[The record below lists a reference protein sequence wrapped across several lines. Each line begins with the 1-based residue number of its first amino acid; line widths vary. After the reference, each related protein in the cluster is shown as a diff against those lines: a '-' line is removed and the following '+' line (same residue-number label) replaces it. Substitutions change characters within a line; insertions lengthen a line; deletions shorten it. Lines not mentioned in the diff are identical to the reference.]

1 MIEKVKNF
9 FEPNDASGL
18 LRHID
23 FLQARVPRDQ
33 YPANLKKMWKQTLV
47 SQYLATKRLNVVKE
61 NYDRFILPH
70 YSSLNSYMPD
80 AKITKHLQPI
90 KHDITVLVN
99 LFEENNWTTYFRDVR
114 TNETYEQELKCNEAF
129 IYDGSGYE
137 MWREPYKGPKPY
149 LEFEAHYVCNCKI
162 CLPYAYEGLILDPLT
177 NIVYQK
183 LKENLTVNHKN
194 NTYEHI
200 HHQLNMATRKHVAL
214 NQEIN
219 NLKEKLKKYES

>member
-1 MIEKVKNF
+1 MFGYQYDDLKGVLQ
-9 FEPNDASGL
+9 DHGL
-18 LRHID
+18 IWSV
-23 FLQARVPRDQ
+23 Q
-33 YPANLKKMWKQTLV
+33 
-47 SQYLATKRLNVVKE
+47 
-61 NYDRFILPH
+61 
-70 YSSLNSYMPD
+70 
-80 AKITKHLQPI
+80 
-90 KHDITVLVN
+90 
-99 LFEENNWTTYFRDVR
+99 
-114 TNETYEQELKCNEAF
+114 NETMSKVGQIADIIWMLSVIF
-129 IYDGSGYE
+129 WPMFQSGYE